1 MSIRRKPKKSRK
13 RLAYGVIAAI
23 VILACFLAY
32 ASLHQSNRKP
42 SNQNHP
48 TLPPKAAIVD
58 QLSFRNE
65 TKNPA
70 FKNSCTNILETAG
83 FNVTYYPGENV
94 TVDFYKNLAWQH
106 YGLIVLRV
114 HSAIIDNGTELGL
127 FTSELFNKSK
137 YNTSSAPYYEDV
149 LKKRLVE
156 AYFTEQEHEQGI
168 NYFAIAPGFIETYAT
183 FHNTVI
189 NNTVIIMMGCDGL
202 KYNTTAEAF
211 INRGAKVCIGW
222 DGPVSTTHT
231 DNATTCLLQHLA
243 QGNTVEEAVNKTMNE
258 VGPDAYNNSLKYY
271 PQTAGSYTIQYTLGI
286 SSMDTMKANTILV
299 KEEKKGTKSNWL

>member
-1 MSIRRKPKKSRK
+1 MSTRRKRRKSRK
-13 RLAYGVIAAI
+13 RLAYGVIAAF
-23 VILACFLAY
+23 VILACFLVY
-32 ASLHQSNRKP
+32 ASLYQSNRKP
-42 SNQNHP
+42 SNQKPP

-94 TVDFYKNLAWQH
+94 TVDFYKNLAWQD
-106 YGLIVLRV
+106 YAIIVLRV
-114 HSAIIDNGTELGL
+114 HSAIIVNGTQLGL
-127 FTSELFNKSK
+127 FTSELINKSK
-137 YNTSSAPYYEDV
+137 YDTPSAPYYEDV
-149 LKKRLVE
+149 LNHRIVE
-156 AYFTEQEHEQGI
+156 AYFAQNESI
-168 NYFAIAPGFIETYAT
+168 MYFAIAPGFIEKYAT

-189 NNTVIIMMGCDGL
+189 IIMGCDGL

-222 DGPVSTTHT
+222 NGSVSTTHT

-243 QGNTVEEAVNKTMNE
+243 QSTVEEAVNKTMNE
-258 VGPDAYNNSLKYY
+258 VGPDPSYNSSLKYY
-271 PQTAGSYTIQYTLGI
+271 PQSAGSYTIQYALGI
-286 SSMDTMKANTILV
+286 SNIDTMKANTILV
-299 KEEKKGTKSNWL
+299 KEEKKGTRSNWL